1 MMHAPKTARA
11 ATQRT
16 GNDPQERLTQSSK
29 AANNRRA
36 SHLQLLTQGASAE
49 LRQLARAV
57 RRIHDPMRANPEAV
71 YAAKDAIA
79 ARLIR
84 IAEAMEARR

>member
-1 MMHAPKTARA
+1 MTALPLNPTRA
-11 ATQRT
+11 KR
-16 GNDPQERLTQSSK
+16 PEP
-29 AANNRRA
+29 
-36 SHLQLLTQGASAE
+36 QGAPAE

-71 YAAKDAIA
+71 FEAKDAIA

-84 IAEAMEARR
+84 LADQMEAAR